1 MILVTGGTGFIGSHL
16 VERLAA
22 QGRAVRCLVRRS
34 SAAGNLPRGVEL
46 VQGDLQSGAG
56 LTEALRGA
64 DTIIH
69 LAGVTKARTAADY
82 DLGNAAATA
91 HLLRAASECGHIER
105 LVHVSSLA
113 AAGPSTADRALTEPD
128 EAHPISLYGR
138 SKLAGEHAVR
148 QSALASRT
156 VIVRPPVVYGPRDRD
171 VFEMLRTVSRG
182 WMARIGAAPRRF
194 SHIYVGDL
202 VDGLITAGDS
212 RSVAGDY
219 TRTAGGE
226 VFYLAYA
233 APASWEEFG
242 DLAARLMGRDLR
254 TVTIPEK
261 AAYVIALCAE
271 WGTRFTGKPGILS
284 RDKVREACCAGWV
297 CDPGRARRELGFCAT
312 TGLEEGLRLTLAW
325 YKEAG
330 WLKF

>member
-1 MILVTGGTGFIGSHL
+1 MILVTGGTGFIGCHL

-22 QGRAVRCLVRRS
+22 QGQAVRCLVRRS
-34 SAAGNLPRGVEL
+34 SAAGNLPRDVEL

-56 LTEALRGA
+56 LSEALRGV
-64 DTIIH
+64 DTVFH

-82 DLGNAAATA
+82 DRGNATATTN
-91 HLLRAASECGHIER
+91 LLRAASECGHIER

-113 AAGPSTADRALTEPD
+113 AAGPSAADRALTEQD

-182 WMARIGAAPRRF
+182 WMARVGAAPRRF

-202 VDGLITAGDS
+202 VDGLIAAADPARAG
-212 RSVAGDY
+212 
-219 TRTAGGE
+219 GGE
-226 VFYLAYA
+226 VFYLAYD

-242 DLAARLMGRDLR
+242 GVAARLMGRDLH
-254 TVTIPEK
+254 TVTVPRT
-261 AAYVIALCAE
+261 AAYVLGLGAE
-271 WGTRFTGKPGILS
+271 WGARFTGKPGIVS

-297 CDPGRARRELGFCAT
+297 CDPGRARRELGFCAS
-312 TGLEEGLRLTLAW
+312 TGLEEGLRLTLGW